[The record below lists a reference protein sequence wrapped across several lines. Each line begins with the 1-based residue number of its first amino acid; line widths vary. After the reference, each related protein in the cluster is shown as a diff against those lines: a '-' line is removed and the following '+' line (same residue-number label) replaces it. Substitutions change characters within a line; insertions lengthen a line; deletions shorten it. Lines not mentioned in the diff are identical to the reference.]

1 MKLEK
6 YLTLNKYEQVD
17 HLFRHEYGQL
27 VALLVRRM
35 GIQYIDKI
43 EDSVQWAMAQAL
55 EFWRMNEIPKSPS
68 AWLYRVAYRY
78 LLSELKITQQR
89 TFLLKEHSE
98 LENNNAFF
106 HEEEAFSSELSDS
119 MLRMLFVTCHCE
131 MPIESQLVFTLK
143 SLCGFNV
150 REIALRL
157 FITEANVYKRFSRA
171 KSFLQNQSLA
181 LDDFV
186 DSDVIARLPSVHRV
200 LYLVFTEGYLS
211 SHADM
216 AIRRDLC
223 EEAIRLTKL
232 LAASHFGKVTNTF
245 ALLALMYF
253 HLARINARQDSFG
266 ALLLLAQQDRSQ
278 WDKEHINLALYFLN
292 KSAKGECISR
302 YHIEAGIA
310 AAHCIAPSFKQTK
323 WGEVVASYKL
333 LHRISPSPLHIL
345 NEAIATA
352 EWKSPQ
358 EGLVVLHSV
367 EKPHWLANSYYWYT
381 VKADLLLRSGEIT
394 KSHKYS
400 MLAIKLAPSKSI
412 KKLLTKRLIPN

>member
-1 MKLEK
+1 M
-6 YLTLNKYEQVD
+6 NKYEQVE
-17 HLFRHEYGQL
+17 HIFRHEYGQL

-55 EFWRMNEIPKSPS
+55 EYWRINDIPKSTS

-89 TFLLKEHSE
+89 TFLLKEHLE
-98 LENNNAFF
+98 LENNNS
-106 HEEEAFSSELSDS
+106 FSNEKETFSGELSDS

-171 KSFLQNQSLA
+171 KNHLKNQSLE

-186 DSDVIARLPSVHRV
+186 DSDVITRLPSVHRV

-211 SHADM
+211 SHVDK

-223 EEAIRLTKL
+223 EEAIRLTRL
-232 LAASHFGKVTNTF
+232 LAASHFGDVSNTY

-253 HLARINARQDSFG
+253 HMARINSRQDSFG
-266 ALLLLAQQDRSQ
+266 ALLLLEQQDRSQ
-278 WDKEHINLALYFLN
+278 WDKEYINLALSFLN
-292 KSAKGECISR
+292 KSAQGNSISC

-310 AAHCIAPSFKQTK
+310 GSHCIAPSFEQTK
-323 WGEVVASYKL
+323 WSEVVTSYKL
-333 LHRISPSPLHIL
+333 LNKISPSPLNIL

-352 EWKSPQ
+352 EWKSPE
-358 EGLVVLHSV
+358 EGLVVLQSV

-381 VKADLLLRSGEIT
+381 VKADLLFRSGEIIQ
-394 KSHKYS
+394 SHKYAI
-400 MLAIKLAPSKSI
+400 LAIKLAPSESI